1 MRRLHGYSF
10 CIITMN
16 IKISLPAVLTG
27 LALFAAAPA
36 FSQHAQSK
44 PHTADKHANAATGKL
59 IEVTEK
65 EAAWAAEAAK
75 SYPLDVCVVSDE
87 KLGSMGDSPKYIYQ
101 VDGQPDRLVMFC
113 CEGCEEDFLKAPA
126 QYLAKLDAAKKSKSK

>member
-1 MRRLHGYSF
+1 M
-10 CIITMN
+10 IIMN
-16 IKISLPAVLTG
+16 IKISLPAVLIT
-27 LALFAAAPA
+27 LALFTAAPA
-36 FSQHAQSK
+36 FSQQAQSEA
-44 PHTADKHANAATGKL
+44 PTAGKQASAEKGKL

-101 VDGQPDRLVMFC
+101 VDGQLDRLVMFC

>member
-1 MRRLHGYSF
+1 
-10 CIITMN
+10 MN
-16 IKISLPAVLTG
+16 TKISLPALLATV
-27 LALFAAAPA
+27 ALFAAVPV
-36 FSQHAQSK
+36 FSQHAQGE
-44 PHTADKHANAATGKL
+44 PHTTGKQASAEAGKL

-65 EAAWAAEAAK
+65 EAAWAAEAGK

-101 VDGQPDRLVMFC
+101 VDGQLDRLVMFC